1 MNDIAACEQRLGVA
15 LDRIDYGLDRLFA
28 AMRRAGDAATAP
40 AIAPTTLPEAE
51 PAASD
56 DMAALR
62 RRQETALERARQR
75 LAAAGAEA
83 ARLAAANDALIA
95 ANRALI
101 EAGDTPE
108 RLDAVRKA
116 LDAEIEALQAAR
128 AAEIAQMGDILAAL
142 ETMLGIPETAPL
154 PPDMPAEVP
163 QAGFDGDVEL
173 LPQEGRILRFGT
185 SGEDDEGA
193 R

>member
-28 AMRRAGDAATAP
+28 AMRRAGEAAP
-40 AIAPTTLPEAE
+40 AMATTMPEAE

-95 ANRALI
+95 ANRTLI

-154 PPDMPAEVP
+154 PAEVP
-163 QAGFDGDVEL
+163 QAGFDIDVEL
-173 LPQEGRILRFGT
+173 LPQEGRILRFGAT
-185 SGEDDEGA
+185 GEDDEGA